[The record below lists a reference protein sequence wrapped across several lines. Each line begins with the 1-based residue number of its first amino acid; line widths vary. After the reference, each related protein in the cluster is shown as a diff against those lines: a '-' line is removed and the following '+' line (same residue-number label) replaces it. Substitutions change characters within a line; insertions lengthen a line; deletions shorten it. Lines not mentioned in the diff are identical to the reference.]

1 MNNPQCDSGQTFEG
15 GSPSGSENLS
25 GHCLYLSSVDS
36 NSSDDDGDDMPDVGW
51 VMSGQARQA
60 HPGMY
65 LSELSQNT
73 Y

>member
-1 MNNPQCDSGQTFEG
+1 MNNPQCNSGRTFEG
-15 GSPSGSENLS
+15 GSSSGSENLS
-25 GHCLYLSSVDS
+25 GHHSYFSLVDS
-36 NSSDDDGDDMPDVGW
+36 NLSDNDGDDMPDVGW
-51 VMSGQARQA
+51 VMTGQARQA